1 MEYFADEE
9 NQWIISELII
19 AEECP
24 LTLTDYRSRLNALR
38 KVETTLEKKNVGS
51 EIFTRYLTGSLFI
64 NFKLLV
70 PETKQFLAANGRRQ
84 LQSDKKSEMVDFW
97 LGLLESN
104 MALRPPVENKKLIF
118 GENFS
123 IYEKELTKFF
133 IPERDGVNEKA
144 DFVSF
149 RDHVWNISSHFSDFL
164 EPVSRRLL
172 PLWFD
177 FVQTEFVKEMKF
189 ENLLLT
195 KEKNGSAKNLTEVTR
210 SQTKKMVVNG
220 MRLFAK
226 FQNPAKLYRE
236 PELRDFSLELL
247 LSSDVGL
254 QAG

>member
-1 MEYFADEE
+1 MFGTPT
-9 NQWIISELII
+9 N
-19 AEECP
+19 P
-24 LTLTDYRSRLNALR
+24 F
-38 KVETTLEKKNVGS
+38 LEFQQ
-51 EIFTRYLTGSLFI
+51 I
-64 NFKLLV
+64 
-70 PETKQFLAANGRRQ
+70 
-84 LQSDKKSEMVDFW
+84 DFW
-97 LGLLESN
+97 SAKNRFVE
-104 MALRPPVENKKLIF
+104 LRASIVGAPQYDFGRFKKLIF

-172 PLWFD
+172 PLWFN

-236 PELRDFSLELL
+236 PELREFSMELL